1 MRSTFITASIL
12 GVLAVILGAFGA
24 HGLRPL
30 ISEDS
35 LESYRTAVSY
45 QFYHVFAM
53 LAAGILFHIT
63 HDKKFRYA
71 SNAFLAGIILFSG
84 SIYLLSTRTAT
95 GLDGISF
102 LGPVTPLGGLF
113 FILGWILMAI
123 GSFKIRQ
130 S

>member
-1 MRSTFITASIL
+1 MRSTFITASVL

-30 ISEDS
+30 IPEDS

-63 HDKKFRYA
+63 QDKKFRYA
-71 SNAFLAGIILFSG
+71 SNAFLAGIIFFSG
-84 SIYLLSTRTAT
+84 SIYLLSTRAAT
-95 GLDGISF
+95 GLDGITF
-102 LGPVTPLGGLF
+102 LGPVTPLGGTF

-123 GSFKIRQ
+123 GSFKMRQ